1 MRYSIGDKIKV
12 CAHVILGVGLAVL
25 LFAALK
31 YNAFMILYFGG
42 FSMVA
47 VWLSLYGFGE
57 TLDANTQL
65 RDDLQEIRR
74 ELAARKEIPGDD
86 PRREFGFDPGR
97 DMSSDPPAQE

>member
-1 MRYSIGDKIKV
+1 M
-12 CAHVILGVGLAVL
+12 ILGVGLAVL

-74 ELAARKEIPGDD
+74 ELAARREIPGDD

-97 DMSSDPPAQE
+97 DLPSDPPAQE